1 MTMSEENNTKQL
13 VDQFIFEQI
22 ESVPHLEALLLL
34 WRASPRSWSLAE
46 MTKSLYLETG
56 VTENILDDLVRR
68 GLLVKSASGTNEWQY
83 ASEPGRDL
91 LIQRV
96 DKTYRAE
103 LIRISRLI
111 HSKRSTHIQ
120 EFARAFRFKKN

>member
-1 MTMSEENNTKQL
+1 MSEENTTKQL
-13 VDQFIFEQI
+13 VDQFIVEQV

-34 WRASPRSWSLAE
+34 WRASPRSWSLVE

-68 GLLVKSASGTNEWQY
+68 GLLVKSIAGTNEWQY
-83 ASEPGRDL
+83 SSEPDRDL
-91 LIQRV
+91 LVKQV
-96 DKTYRAE
+96 DKTYRTE

-111 HSKRSTHIQ
+111 HSKRSTPIQ
-120 EFARAFRFKKN
+120 EFARAFRFKKD